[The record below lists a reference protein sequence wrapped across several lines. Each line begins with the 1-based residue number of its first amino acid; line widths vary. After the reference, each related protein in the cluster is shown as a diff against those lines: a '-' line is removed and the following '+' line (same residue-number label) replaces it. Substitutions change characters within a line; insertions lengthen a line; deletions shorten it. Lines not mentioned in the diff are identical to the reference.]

1 MGLPT
6 SIPSGGDGLDRFSQ
20 PLPEPEVV
28 REPTAE
34 EKARAEFEE
43 FQRWK
48 REKMEAAQRAAEE
61 KPSSPKPQQ
70 SQRTAR
76 PSVRQRNE
84 RPSGNPMARRS
95 PKPAEPVLSVDE
107 QQYDVPVADSGSG
120 STAGLRRRVDPK
132 TGKSYFEIPK
142 TKMGTDGRPELSI
155 DIDIDDL
162 NGEAEN
168 FLAHLRVVPSRE
180 EREALLAEKAEM
192 ARAQREARAKID
204 EELNEKL
211 GEIPEP
217 EKDPFEENQ
226 KRKRG
231 LFGRAR

>member
-28 REPTAE
+28 RELTAE
-34 EKARAEFEE
+34 ERDRAEFEE

-48 REKMEAAQRAAEE
+48 REKMQPAQNTLQEAPQ
-61 KPSSPKPQQ
+61 PQQ
-70 SQRTAR
+70 GQRQTKSSIR
-76 PSVRQRNE
+76 RRNE
-84 RPSGNPMARRS
+84 QPSGRPTANRP
-95 PKPAEPVLSVDE
+95 PKVTEPALTADE
-107 QQYDVPVADSGSG
+107 QHYDVPVEDSGSG
-120 STAGLRRRVDPK
+120 STAGLRRRVDSK
-132 TGKSYFEIPK
+132 TGRSYFEIPK
-142 TKMGTDGRPELSI
+142 TKMGTDGRPELAI

-168 FLAHLRVVPSRE
+168 FLAHLRVAPSRE

-192 ARAQREARAKID
+192 AREQREARAKID

-217 EKDPFEENQ
+217 EQDPFEENQ